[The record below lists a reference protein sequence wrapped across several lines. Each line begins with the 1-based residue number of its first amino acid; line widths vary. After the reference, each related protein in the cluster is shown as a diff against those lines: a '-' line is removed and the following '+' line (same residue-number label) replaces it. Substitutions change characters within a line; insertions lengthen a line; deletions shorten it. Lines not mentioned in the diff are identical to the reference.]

1 MVSGSKKGE
10 KLIIFCLNIVVI
22 NKNFRGEKKKKE
34 NKEQKEGFVINSR
47 VMSFQQVIDVTLN

>member
-22 NKNFRGEKKKKE
+22 NKNFRGEKKKKRKTR
-34 NKEQKEGFVINSR
+34 NRRK
-47 VMSFQQVIDVTLN
+47 DL